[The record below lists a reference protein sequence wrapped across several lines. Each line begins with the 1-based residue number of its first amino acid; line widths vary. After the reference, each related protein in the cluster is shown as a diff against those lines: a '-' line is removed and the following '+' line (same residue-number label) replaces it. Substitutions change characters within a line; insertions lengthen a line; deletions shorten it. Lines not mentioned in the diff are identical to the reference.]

1 MKRLEIRIFI
11 DVDKENCQFE
21 NFEQIESSMMQKY
34 DNLRRIDL
42 IDESEVA

>member
-11 DVDKENCQFE
+11 DVDEKQCQFAD
-21 NFEQIESSMMQKY
+21 FQQVESSLYSKY
-34 DNLRRIDL
+34 DNLKRIDL